1 MNLIKWIFI
10 FLSIVWNS
18 SILAPLLVVS
28 YFSSLPTYETS
39 TNDNLKFNSTEAY
52 DIIQKQVDLGPR
64 YPGSKGIKET
74 RRLIASKLLP
84 TQKWIIS
91 YQNFSKKWIDNQN
104 VVLVNIICQPI
115 GYNSTQPSFLL
126 LAHYD
131 TRLWASNDPDPTKLK
146 HHVLGANDG
155 ASGVAVAL
163 ELGKVLLEDY
173 NNTNFQ
179 LIFFDGE
186 DQGGIYGWD
195 WLVGS
200 RFYVKSQEFLDQ
212 NLSFVI
218 LFDMV
223 GGTDATFER
232 EKNSDQY
239 AGKLVTQIWN
249 EADTLGFNN
258 YFVNQSGRLPILDD
272 HVPFLQNGIP
282 AVDIID
288 DFGHRF
294 KPWHTSFD
302 NMTFIDTKTLEAVG
316 QTMESVLVRLTTST
330 ELILSLSTFNFR
342 TPVTIFGLLS
352 GCLLLAVENIYRK
365 RKKSKYRIN
374 SFFRAE

>member
-10 FLSIVWNS
+10 FLSIVCNS
-18 SILAPLLVVS
+18 SILSPLPVVN
-28 YFSSLPTYETS
+28 YFSSLPPYETS
-39 TNDNLKFNSTEAY
+39 TKDNFTFNSTRAY

-64 YPGSKGIKET
+64 YPGSEGIKET
-74 RRLIASKLLP
+74 RRLIASELLP
-84 TQKWIIS
+84 TQQWIIS
-91 YQNFSKKWIDNQN
+91 YQNFSRKWIDNQN
-104 VVLVNIICQPI
+104 VILVNIICQPK
-115 GYNSTQPSFLL
+115 GFNSTQPSFLL

-131 TRLWASNDPDPTKLK
+131 TRLWATNDPDSTKQK
-146 HHVLGANDG
+146 DHVLGANDG

-163 ELGKVLLEDY
+163 ELGRVLLEDY

-186 DQGGIYGWD
+186 DQGKIYGWD

-200 RFYVKSQEFLDQ
+200 RFYVNSQEFLNQ
-212 NLSFVI
+212 NLSFAI

-223 GGTDATFER
+223 GGKDAIFER

-258 YFVNQSGRLPILDD
+258 YFVNQSGKRILDD
-272 HVPFLQNGIP
+272 HIPFLEKSIP
-282 AVDIID
+282 SIDIID
-288 DFGHRF
+288 DFGYRF

-316 QTMESVLVRLTTST
+316 KTMESVLVRLTSSM
-330 ELILSLSTFNFR
+330 ELTLSLSTFNFR
-342 TPVTIFGLLS
+342 TPVTIFSLLS
-352 GCLLLAVENIYRK
+352 GYLLLTLENIYRK
-365 RKKSKYRIN
+365 RKNSKHQT
-374 SFFRAE
+374 SPFLKAE